1 MRALSPAIFVESVIW
16 ADMPQS
22 RKIIR
27 RAICEIRL
35 IGH

>member
-1 MRALSPAIFVESVIW
+1 MRVLPPAIYVESVIW
-16 ADMPQS
+16 ADMLQS

-27 RAICEIRL
+27 RAICKIRL